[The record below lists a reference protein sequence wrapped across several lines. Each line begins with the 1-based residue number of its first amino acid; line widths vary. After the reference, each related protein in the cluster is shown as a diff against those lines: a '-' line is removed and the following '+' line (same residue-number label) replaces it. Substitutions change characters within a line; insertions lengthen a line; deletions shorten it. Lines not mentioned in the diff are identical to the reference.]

1 MLFEFS
7 LPGFSELHFFEF
19 LMHRG
24 SLTILECQIFG
35 PWALLEFVSI
45 TMPHIFFW
53 LWHFLYT
60 FDWFLPLFQLTFS
73 HLTYRPGS
81 CKTELQFLIERLKD
95 YNNSSNKKYVSILFT
110 SQLGLNPIGTYNR
123 NYKSRLKFFSHFSTT
138 KYVQFHIFNEFST

>member
-1 MLFEFS
+1 MLFEIS
-7 LPGFSELHFFEF
+7 LPGFSELHFFEL

-73 HLTYRPGS
+73 HLTYRPWS
-81 CKTELQFLIERLKD
+81 CKGELQFWIERW
-95 YNNSSNKKYVSILFT
+95 NSSRNKKYVSILVT
-110 SQLGLNPIGTYNR
+110 SQLGPNPIGTYNK
-123 NYKSRLKFFSHFSTT
+123 NYKSRLKFFL
-138 KYVQFHIFNEFST
+138 IFPQRNMYSFISFTNSAAAPR